1 MLDARGYV
9 ALVDP
14 VLTAYRAAFAGENP
28 WSNLTYVV
36 ADSPTG
42 EAVVAPRQFEA
53 SLLDVPSPW
62 FVGALPPAGDGPN
75 SNWSETV
82 AAILDTTPDTI
93 ILDAETAT
101 GLPAALRDAGFDGE
115 LVWVGAIDPLDVVD
129 AADRLELAPMTVMT
143 VGLDLASDTSADARA
158 LVGAAAAVGVSAD
171 EVGLDFVEGYLAADV
186 LVQALAT
193 TPEPLS
199 IEALA
204 NTGQCGLVV
213 PGRRWGQLRVVVAR
227 QPLCGVAVRERVSCR
242 GVL

>member
-1 MLDARGYV
+1 VLDARGYV

-101 GLPAALRDAGFDGE
+101 GLPAALR
-115 LVWVGAIDPLDVVD
+115 D